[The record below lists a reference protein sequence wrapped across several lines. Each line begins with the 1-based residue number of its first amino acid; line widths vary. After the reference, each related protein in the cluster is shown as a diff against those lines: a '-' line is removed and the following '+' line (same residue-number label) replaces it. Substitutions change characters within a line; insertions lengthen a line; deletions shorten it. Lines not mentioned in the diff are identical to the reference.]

1 MNTKGFTCE
10 VEGEDKEFIVR
21 NPSLDDQREGQKI
34 YNQAFTDAIKSKAVV
49 RARLDDLL
57 TEQGLWVA

>member
-21 NPSLDDQREGQKI
+21 NPSLDDQREGPKNIQSS
-34 YNQAFTDAIKSKAVV
+34 FH
-49 RARLDDLL
+49 
-57 TEQGLWVA
+57 